1 MPFGRLYQTEL
12 VESFRLT
19 AALASPRRW
28 DAAVVRCADDGE
40 NDAAVERVGDD
51 DKVLKRRGIVLP
63 VGRYGSGGDA
73 ARVRRATA
81 PAPAP
86 TQDAASS
93 KNGALLIV
101 ADDDT
106 PVSQNRSVV
115 TGVDKPATAAAST
128 PLVTIPKLP
137 TPDSP
142 VILPSVDRP
151 QPEFVIPDAAY
162 LGAPA
167 PPLSSPRR
175 WPRVASTGAQQWQG
189 CHAAWLSPVAPLSS
203 FLSAAVALLLVGGRW
218 ARSSCGV
225 YFIGFF

>member
-1 MPFGRLYQTEL
+1 MPLSRLYQTEL
-12 VESFRLT
+12 VESFRR
-19 AALASPRRW
+19 RRW

-40 NDAAVERVGDD
+40 NDAAVEW
-51 DKVLKRRGIVLP
+51 VLKRRGIVLP

-93 KNGALLIV
+93 KNGALFSCG
-101 ADDDT
+101 DDDT
-106 PVSQNRSVV
+106 PVSRNGSVV
-115 TGVDKPATAAAST
+115 TSIDKPATAAAST

-137 TPDSP
+137 ASDSL

-167 PPLSSPRR
+167 PLLSFPCR
-175 WPRVASTGAQQWQG
+175 WPRVASTGARQWQG
-189 CHAAWLSPVAPLSS
+189 CHTAWLSPVAPLSS
-203 FLSAAVALLLVGGRW
+203 SLSAAVALLLLVGGRW

-225 YFIGFF
+225 FAIGFF

>member
-51 DKVLKRRGIVLP
+51 DKVLRARGSLP
-63 VGRYGSGGDA
+63 
-73 ARVRRATA
+73 ARV
-81 PAPAP
+81 
-86 TQDAASS
+86 
-93 KNGALLIV
+93 
-101 ADDDT
+101 
-106 PVSQNRSVV
+106 VV
-115 TGVDKPATAAAST
+115 TASA
-128 PLVTIPKLP
+128 
-137 TPDSP
+137 
-142 VILPSVDRP
+142 RP

-203 FLSAAVALLLVGGRW
+203 SLSAAVALLLVGGRW